1 MKNIIA
7 KSKTTDLIIQVKY
20 MDSHITRG
28 QVLVG
33 DTFNKVGAVD
43 YWSTSTLDIK
53 GNDMKKIAKG
63 TKLVCCND
71 FYLDGNKCLTKGKE
85 YTVSMIGEDKE
96 SFFII
101 DDELEAHKFCFSDV
115 PNVWFNFAKHK
126 EDPIVKQVVDSFQE
140 RSKVG
145 IEKYGTTLNE
155 NNTDDFY
162 QHLSEELM
170 DSLLYLQKLKTIK
183 LSLNDFSENEIVE
196 YLRYNGYKVKY
207 KF

>member
-7 KSKTTDLIIQVKY
+7 KSKTTDLIIQVTY
-20 MDSHITRG
+20 MDSHIIRG

-53 GNDMKKIAKG
+53 GNM
-63 TKLVCCND
+63 
-71 FYLDGNKCLTKGKE
+71 
-85 YTVSMIGEDKE
+85 
-96 SFFII
+96 
-101 DDELEAHKFCFSDV
+101 
-115 PNVWFNFAKHK
+115 K

-145 IEKYGTTLNE
+145 IEKYGTTLE
-155 NNTDDFY
+155 DNNTDDFY

-170 DSLLYLQKLKTIK
+170 DSLLYLQKLKSIK
-183 LSLNDFSENEIVE
+183 PSLDNFSENEIVE
-196 YLRYNGYKVKY
+196 YLRNNGYKIKY

>member
-1 MKNIIA
+1 MESKQNIIA
-7 KSKTTDLIIQVKY
+7 KSKTTDLIIQVTY
-20 MDSHITRG
+20 MDSHIIRG

-33 DTFNKVGAVD
+33 DTFNKVGAID

-53 GNDMKKIAKG
+53 GNM
-63 TKLVCCND
+63 
-71 FYLDGNKCLTKGKE
+71 
-85 YTVSMIGEDKE
+85 
-96 SFFII
+96 
-101 DDELEAHKFCFSDV
+101 
-115 PNVWFNFAKHK
+115 K

-145 IEKYGTTLNE
+145 IEKYGTTLEE

-183 LSLNDFSENEIVE
+183 PSLNDFSENEIVE
-196 YLRYNGYKVKY
+196 YLRNNGYKVKY
-207 KF
+207 KL

>member
-1 MKNIIA
+1 MESKQNIIA
-7 KSKTTDLIIQVKY
+7 KSKTTDLIIQVTY
-20 MDSHITRG
+20 MDKHITRG
-28 QVLVG
+28 FVLVG

-53 GNDMKKIAKG
+53 GNM
-63 TKLVCCND
+63 
-71 FYLDGNKCLTKGKE
+71 
-85 YTVSMIGEDKE
+85 
-96 SFFII
+96 
-101 DDELEAHKFCFSDV
+101 
-115 PNVWFNFAKHK
+115 K

-145 IEKYGTTLNE
+145 IEKYGTTLEE

-183 LSLNDFSENEIVE
+183 PSLNDFSENEIVE
-196 YLRYNGYKVKY
+196 YLRNNGYKVKY

>member
-1 MKNIIA
+1 MEIKQNIIA
-7 KSKTTDLIIQVKY
+7 KSKTTDLIIQVTY
-20 MDSHITRG
+20 MDKHITRG
-28 QVLVG
+28 FVLVG

-53 GNDMKKIAKG
+53 GNM
-63 TKLVCCND
+63 
-71 FYLDGNKCLTKGKE
+71 
-85 YTVSMIGEDKE
+85 
-96 SFFII
+96 
-101 DDELEAHKFCFSDV
+101 
-115 PNVWFNFAKHK
+115 K

-145 IEKYGTTLNE
+145 IEKYGTTLEE

-183 LSLNDFSENEIVE
+183 PSLKDYHESEIVE
-196 YLRYNGYKVKY
+196 YLRNNGYKVKY
-207 KF
+207 KL

>member
-7 KSKTTDLIIQVKY
+7 KSKTTDLIIQVTY

-28 QVLVG
+28 FVLVG
-33 DTFNKVGAVD
+33 DTFNKVGSVD

-53 GNDMKKIAKG
+53 GNM
-63 TKLVCCND
+63 
-71 FYLDGNKCLTKGKE
+71 
-85 YTVSMIGEDKE
+85 
-96 SFFII
+96 
-101 DDELEAHKFCFSDV
+101 
-115 PNVWFNFAKHK
+115 K

-145 IEKYGTTLNE
+145 IEKYGTTLEE

-170 DSLLYLQKLKTIK
+170 DSLLYLQKLKSIK
-183 LSLNDFSENEIVE
+183 PCLEDFSMSEMVE
-196 YLRYNGYKVKY
+196 YLRENGYKVKY
-207 KF
+207 KL

>member
-1 MKNIIA
+1 MEIKQNIIA
-7 KSKTTDLIIQVKY
+7 KSKTTDLIIQVTY

-28 QVLVG
+28 FVLVG

-53 GNDMKKIAKG
+53 GN
-63 TKLVCCND
+63 V
-71 FYLDGNKCLTKGKE
+71 
-85 YTVSMIGEDKE
+85 
-96 SFFII
+96 
-101 DDELEAHKFCFSDV
+101 
-115 PNVWFNFAKHK
+115 K

-145 IEKYGTTLNE
+145 IEKYGTTLEE

-170 DSLLYLQKLKTIK
+170 DSLLYLQKLKSIK
-183 LSLNDFSENEIVE
+183 PCLEDFSMSEMVE
-196 YLRYNGYKVKY
+196 YLRENGYKVKY
-207 KF
+207 QL